1 MHKKLLC
8 LVFVVSMSAVGLVA
22 QGAIPI
28 AFGFDVGAPAVLP
41 IDWDASFSYLSAEM
55 LFDPNLTFLLTA
67 LTYPATFP
75 DLFEASIDLVVKGW
89 LGPVALYAGGGFA
102 MQWSL
107 VGSAW
112 LWTPFMHI
120 TAGVQIW
127 LLDSVAIVASVRS
140 LDELPPAWTLT
151 PQVSLG
157 ARVSFVP
164 PRPPV
169 LGTENLFYIWIV
181 IGLGVVA
188 LLTYYPHS

>member
-8 LVFVVSMSAVGLVA
+8 FVFVVSMLAGVISAQAAL
-22 QGAIPI
+22 PI
-28 AFGFDVGAPAVLP
+28 AFGFDVGVPAVLP
-41 IDWDASFSYLSAEM
+41 IDWNASFSYLSAEM
-55 LFDPNLTFLLTA
+55 LFDPNLTFLFTA

-75 DLFEASIDLVVKGW
+75 DLFEASVDLVIKGW
-89 LGPVALYAGGGFA
+89 LGPIALYSGGGLA
-102 MQWSL
+102 LQWR
-107 VGSAW
+107 VIGGTW
-112 LWTPFMHI
+112 GVTPFVHI
-120 TAGVQIW
+120 TAGAQLW

-140 LDELPPAWTLT
+140 LDTLPPAWTFT

-169 LGTENLFYIWIV
+169 LGAENLFYIWLV